1 MNKRIGVLSLDR
13 TFIHPCLP
21 CLDSD
26 FQVVEVRTRE
36 NCDTI
41 HGLMIVGSESL
52 PESILFPKELGE
64 RIKELARLDFPIYGI
79 CSGMVLMSKGSPEQ
93 GNNRLGLMDVAVAGE
108 PMEGKIDAYLSIPA
122 LGTKPVKAAFDES
135 HYIQE
140 VAPNV
145 GILSEYNGKIVFVRQ
160 GNLLASA
167 FHPDSS
173 ADDRVYRYFLD
184 IVNGKI

>member
-1 MNKRIGVLSLDR
+1 MLSLDR
-13 TFIHPCLP
+13 TFNRPCLSY
-21 CLDSD
+21 LDPG
-26 FQVVEVRTRE
+26 FQVIEVRTRE
-36 NCDTI
+36 NCDSI
-41 HGLMIVGSESL
+41 HGLLIVGSENL
-52 PESILFPKELGE
+52 PEAIHFPEEIGE
-64 RIKELARLDFPIYGI
+64 RIKELAGLDFPIYGI
-79 CSGMVLMSKGSPEQ
+79 CAGMVLMSKGSPEQ
-93 GNNRLGLMDVAVAGE
+93 GNNRLGLMDVTVAGE
-108 PMEGKIDAYLSIPA
+108 LMASKIETYLSIPA
-122 LGTKPVKAAFDES
+122 LGTKPVKAVFDES